1 MGLRPGL
8 VGRRLWPLAVLLAF
22 LVAGAAAC
30 TAGSTVL
37 QRNATTALIEIVL
50 VVGLYL
56 FAGNSGILSF
66 GHTSFMAIG
75 AYVTAL
81 LTVPVERKEALLP
94 ELPDWLLN
102 ASLDPLPAALV
113 AVGVAALFGLV
124 IAVPITRLS
133 GLAASL
139 AMFAVLLV
147 VHVVASNWDDVT
159 RGKGSMIGVPATIDV
174 WWALIGAIVA
184 VVVAFAFQESKL
196 GLRLRASREDE
207 VAARAIGSSIVFD
220 RCVAFV
226 LSAALVGLGGFLYA
240 QFQSSFNPDAFYLQ
254 ITFVTIAMLVIG
266 GLGSLAGAVVGV
278 AAVSALTEGLRQIE
292 AGVDVGF
299 ARVSAPRGLAEVGL
313 ALLMLAILVFRPAGL
328 TGGRE
333 LHWPFGRPAVPRP
346 ATAVPPREEANG

>member
-1 MGLRPGL
+1 MSLRL
-8 VGRRLWPLAVLLAF
+8 DQLGRRVWPLVVLLVF
-22 LVAGAAAC
+22 LAAGAAVC
-30 TAGSTVL
+30 TTGSTVL
-37 QRNATTALIEIVL
+37 QRNATTALIDIVL

-66 GHTSFMAIG
+66 GHISFMAIG

-81 LTVPVERKEALLP
+81 LTVPVERKEVLLP
-94 ELPDWLLN
+94 ELPDFLLN
-102 ASLDPLPAALV
+102 ASLDPLPAAL
-113 AVGVAALFGLV
+113 ASVGAASLFGLV
-124 IAVPITRLS
+124 IALPITRLS

-139 AMFAVLLV
+139 AMFAVLLI

-159 RGKGSMIGVPATIDV
+159 RGKGSMIGVPATITV
-174 WWALIGAIVA
+174 WWALLGAIGAIV
-184 VVVAFAFQESKL
+184 VAFLFQESKL

-207 VAARAIGSSIVFD
+207 VAARAVGSSVVFD

-240 QFQSSFNPDAFYLQ
+240 QFQTSFNPDAFYLQ

-266 GLGSLAGAVVGV
+266 GLGSLAGAVIGV
-278 AAVSALTEGLRQIE
+278 AVVSSLTEGLRQVE
-292 AGVDVGF
+292 SGVDLGF

-313 ALLMLAILVFRPAGL
+313 AVLMLAILVFRPAGI

-333 LHWPFGRPAVPRP
+333 FHWPFGRFTAPRP
-346 ATAVPPREEANG
+346 TAVIPAREDSDG